1 MSSRKGLRSTIDQPP
16 NAADLHMDGL
26 DPDGVRR
33 RDGGHDPRLS
43 EDQERTDSKQG
54 VQGSVVRDQLLRP
67 RTLLSFVLALVI
79 LTIFVTRSDL
89 NLSTIWSNIREANLG
104 YLAGAFAFY
113 YFTLFLR
120 AVRWRWMLDVAGIGR
135 TSETQLPG
143 AAYLTGVYTVSWLV
157 NCIVPAKLG
166 DAYRAYRVRRD
177 DGVRYSIGFGTII
190 AERVFDLIV
199 LMVMLSLSA
208 LLAFHGSLPGQSDTA
223 LYLGIAMVVAVIIG
237 MVAMFFFREHIEA
250 FLPHRFRSHFTLF
263 QQTLFQMVRKPII
276 PTGFAIAIWFGEG
289 LRVYLVSASL
299 DAGLSFELA
308 VFVALLSALLTT
320 LPFTPAGLGVVEVAI
335 VTALTFVDV
344 PSDMAGSV
352 AVLDR
357 VITYWSA
364 IAIGAIVAMVMMRRS
379 SARETSISDSKGPL
393 QSTS

>member
-1 MSSRKGLRSTIDQPP
+1 MTNHNSQRTAIDELPD
-16 NAADLHMDGL
+16 AADLHTRGL
-26 DPDGVRR
+26 EPKYARQL
-33 RDGGHDPRLS
+33 DGGQDLQGA
-43 EDQERTDSKQG
+43 EDQESANSKQG
-54 VQGSVVRDQLLRP
+54 VQGSAVRDQLLRP
-67 RTLLSFVLALVI
+67 RTLLSFFLALVI
-79 LTIFVTRSDL
+79 LAIFVSRSDL
-89 NLSTIWSNIREANLG
+89 NLSNIWSNIREANLG

-120 AVRWRWMLDVAGIGR
+120 AVRWRWMLDLAGIGR
-135 TSETQLPG
+135 TSGTQLPG

-190 AERVFDLIV
+190 AERVFDLVV
-199 LMVMLSLSA
+199 LMVMLSISA

-223 LYLGIAMVVAVIIG
+223 LYLGIAMVAAVVVG
-237 MVAMFFFREHIEA
+237 MIVMFFFREHIEA

-263 QQTLFQMVRKPII
+263 QQTLFLVVRKPVI

-289 LRVYLVSASL
+289 FRVYLVSASL

-364 IAIGAIVAMVMMRRS
+364 IAIGAIVALVMMRRS
-379 SARETSISDSKGPL
+379 SARERSVSDRKGPL

>member
-1 MSSRKGLRSTIDQPP
+1 MPNDVDQLLSVSRPAVRPKDGATGGPQITDGAQPGDINASSE
-16 NAADLHMDGL
+16 AAD
-26 DPDGVRR
+26 PAN
-33 RDGGHDPRLS
+33 
-43 EDQERTDSKQG
+43 QKQG
-54 VQGSVVRDQLLRP
+54 VQGSAVRDQLLRP
-67 RTLLSFVLALVI
+67 RTALSFLLALVI
-79 LTIFVTRSDL
+79 LAVFVARSDL
-89 NLSTIWSNIREANLG
+89 NLSEIWSNIREANVGL
-104 YLAGAFAFY
+104 LLGAFAIY

-120 AVRWRWMLDVAGIGR
+120 AVRWRWMLSQAGIGR
-135 TSETQLPG
+135 DSGALLPG
-143 AAYLTGVYTVSWLV
+143 SVYLTGVYTVSWLV

-199 LMVMLSLSA
+199 LVVMLSISV
-208 LLAFHGSLPGQSDTA
+208 LLAFQGSLPGQSDTA
-223 LYLGIAMVVAVIIG
+223 LYLGIAMVVAVIVG
-237 MVAMFFFREHIEA
+237 LLVMFFFRERIEA
-250 FLPHRFRSHFTLF
+250 LLPHRFRSHYTLF
-263 QQTLFQMVRKPII
+263 QQTLFQMVRNPAVPAI
-276 PTGFAIAIWFGEG
+276 FAVAIWFGESM
-289 LRVYLVSASL
+289 RVYLVSASL
-299 DAGLSFELA
+299 DADLSFELA

-364 IAIGAIVAMVMMRRS
+364 IFIGSIVALIMIRRTP
-379 SARETSISDSKGPL
+379 SAESLQADGKDVVQSIS
-393 QSTS
+393 

>member
-1 MSSRKGLRSTIDQPP
+1 
-16 NAADLHMDGL
+16 
-26 DPDGVRR
+26 
-33 RDGGHDPRLS
+33 
-43 EDQERTDSKQG
+43 
-54 VQGSVVRDQLLRP
+54 
-67 RTLLSFVLALVI
+67 
-79 LTIFVTRSDL
+79 
-89 NLSTIWSNIREANLG
+89 
-104 YLAGAFAFY
+104 
-113 YFTLFLR
+113 
-120 AVRWRWMLDVAGIGR
+120 VRWRWMLDLAGIGR
-135 TSETQLPG
+135 NSGTQLPG

-190 AERVFDLIV
+190 AERVFDLVV
-199 LMVMLSLSA
+199 LMVMLSISA

-223 LYLGIAMVVAVIIG
+223 LYLGIAMVAAVVVG
-237 MVAMFFFREHIEA
+237 MIVMFFFREHIEA

-263 QQTLFQMVRKPII
+263 QQTLFLVVRKPVI

-289 LRVYLVSASL
+289 FRVYLVSASL

-364 IAIGAIVAMVMMRRS
+364 IAVGAIVALVMMRRS
-379 SARETSISDSKGPL
+379 SARDRSVSDSKGPL